1 MPYAGNFAEPIFT
14 ANSPLLP
21 VETLPSNLIE
31 AISFGVTNA
40 VLQQRT
46 GPLSNQSTPN
56 TQLARLC
63 EKTSIP
69 YPGCFVGLTEVIGAL
84 RTGLYALNALMT
96 ISLSLSLRDPA
107 SDHEPPLSK
116 AKRKTKI
123 CAPRL
128 DRRACAT
135 RAE

>member
-1 MPYAGNFAEPIFT
+1 MPEAGHFAEPIFT
-14 ANSPLLP
+14 AYSPRLSA
-21 VETLPSNLIE
+21 ETLPSNLIE
-31 AISFGVTNA
+31 AISSGVANT

-84 RTGLYALNALMT
+84 QTGLYALSALSALMT
-96 ISLSLSLRDPA
+96 ISLRDPA
-107 SDHEPPLSK
+107 SDHKPSLTK
-116 AKRKTKI
+116 AKRKTRI

-128 DRRACAT
+128 DRGACTT